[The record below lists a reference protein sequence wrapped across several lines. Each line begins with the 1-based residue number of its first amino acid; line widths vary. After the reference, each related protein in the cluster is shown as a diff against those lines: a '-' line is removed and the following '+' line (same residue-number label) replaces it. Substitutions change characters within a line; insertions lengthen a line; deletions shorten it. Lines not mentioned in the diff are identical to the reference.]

1 MYIMPPTLGRTLA
14 FALALL
20 PALVGAAEYPTKS
33 IRMIVPFVAGGGT
46 DLLAR
51 LIAPRLGDVLQQQI
65 VIDNRGGAGS
75 IVGSQI
81 VAKSVPDGYTLGM
94 FDTAFAINP
103 ALYEKLP
110 YDYDRDFNIVA
121 IMATSPT
128 LLITHN
134 GLKVKTIQDF
144 IAYAKA
150 APGKIRFASAG
161 VGSSSHL
168 TGEILK
174 MHAKIDMIHIPYKG
188 AGAAIIDILGGHAD
202 ATFVVPGT
210 VKQHIQN
217 GTIVPIAVAGNKP
230 SANLPGVPTFAAA
243 GLAAVNPGAFRFVS
257 APAGLPAPVVKR
269 LIGALRTTIET
280 PELATRL
287 IDNDYEPAF
296 LPFPESRGYI
306 ENEVKKWRVAVKAS
320 GAKPN

>member
-1 MYIMPPTLGRTLA
+1 MKNASRAMRRFLA
-14 FALALL
+14 FM
-20 PALVGAAEYPTKS
+20 PAFFSPFAAGAEYPTKS

-51 LIAPRLGDVLQQQI
+51 LIAPRLGDLLQQQI
-65 VIDNRGGAGS
+65 VVDNRGGAGS
-75 IVGSQI
+75 IVGTQI

-150 APGKIRFASAG
+150 SPGKIRFASAG

-168 TGEILK
+168 TGEIFK

-202 ATFVVPGT
+202 VTFVVPGT
-210 VKQHIQN
+210 VKQQLQN
-217 GTIVPIAVAGNKP
+217 GTIIPLAVAGNKP
-230 SANLPGVPTFAAA
+230 SANLPGVPTFASA
-243 GLAAVNPGAFRFVS
+243 GYSAVNPGAFRFVS
-257 APAGLPAPVVKR
+257 APAGMPPPIMKR
-269 LIGALRTTIET
+269 LIDALRATMET
-280 PELATRL
+280 PELASRL

-296 LPFPESRGYI
+296 LPFPDSRNYVD
-306 ENEVKKWRVAVKAS
+306 NEVKKWRVAVKAS